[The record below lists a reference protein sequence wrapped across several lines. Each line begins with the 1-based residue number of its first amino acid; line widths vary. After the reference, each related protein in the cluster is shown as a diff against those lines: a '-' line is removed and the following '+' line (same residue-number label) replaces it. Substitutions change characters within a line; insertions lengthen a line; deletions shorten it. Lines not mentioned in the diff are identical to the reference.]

1 MTLKLPIFMDSQST
15 TPVDPRV
22 LEAMLPYFT
31 EKFGHPA
38 SRNHP
43 FGWEAEAA
51 VDKAR
56 EQVAKLIGARDPKEV
71 VFTSG
76 GTESIN
82 LALKGAAEMYREK
95 GNHIVTTAI
104 DQRATMDV
112 CKRLER
118 QGIEITYVPVGRD
131 GLVSV
136 EEIAKAM
143 TPKTIL
149 ISVMFANNEIGTIQP
164 VAEIGKLAKEKGVL
178 FHTDAIQAA
187 GKIPVDVEAMGIDLL
202 SATAHLMYG
211 PKGVGALYVRR
222 KNPRVRISPMIDGG
236 GHERGMRSGTV
247 PVPLAVGFGKAAEIC
262 REGMAEEGKRLAA
275 LRDRL
280 QNLILSKVDE
290 AYLNGHPEKRLPHNL
305 NISFAYVE
313 GESVLM
319 GLNKDVALSSG
330 SACTSA
336 TLEPSYVISAL
347 GVDAELAHSSIRFGL
362 HRFTTEEEVEFVG
375 KRTVEVVHR
384 LREMSPLYEMAKE
397 GVDLKSLHW
406 KAE

>member
-1 MTLKLPIFMDSQST
+1 MALKLPIFMDSQST

-22 LEAMLPYFT
+22 LEAMIPYFT
-31 EKFGHPA
+31 EKFGHPG
-38 SRNHP
+38 SRNHS

-51 VDKAR
+51 VDRAR
-56 EQVAKLIGARDPKEV
+56 AELARLIGARDPKEL

-82 LALKGAAEMYREK
+82 LAMKGVAEMYREK

-104 DQRATMDV
+104 EQRATLDV
-112 CKRLER
+112 AKRLER
-118 QGIEITYVPVGRD
+118 QGFEIAYVPVGREGRVD
-131 GLVSV
+131 PD
-136 EEIAKAM
+136 EIRRAI

-164 VAEIGKLAKEKGVL
+164 IAEIGKLAKEKGII
-178 FHTDAIQAA
+178 FHTDATQAT
-187 GKIPVDVEAMGIDLL
+187 GKVAVDVEGMGIDLL

-211 PKGVGALYVRR
+211 PKGVGCLYVRR
-222 KNPRVRISPMIDGG
+222 KNPRVRIAPMMDGG

-247 PVPLAVGFGKAAEIC
+247 PVPMTVGFGKAAEIC
-262 REGMAEEGKRLAA
+262 RAVMAEESTRLVG

-280 QNLILSKVDE
+280 QDQILAKVDE
-290 AYLNGHPEKRLPHNL
+290 AYLNGDPGSRLPHNL

-319 GLNKDVALSSG
+319 GLNKEVALSSG

-347 GVDAELAHSSIRFGL
+347 GVDSELAHSSIRFGL
-362 HRFTTEEEVEFVG
+362 HRFTTEEEVDFVG
-375 KRTVEVVHR
+375 WRTVEVVHR

-397 GVDLKSLHW
+397 GVDLKALHW

>member
-1 MTLKLPIFMDSQST
+1 MALKLPIFMDSQST

-22 LEAMLPYFT
+22 LEEMIPYFT

-43 FGWEAEAA
+43 FGWEAEGG

-56 EQVAKLIGARDPKEV
+56 EQIAKLIGARDPKEV

-76 GTESIN
+76 GTEAIN
-82 LALKGAAEMYREK
+82 LALKGVAEMYREK
-95 GNHIVTTAI
+95 GNHIVTTTI
-104 DQRATMDV
+104 EQRATLDV

-118 QGIEITYVPVGRD
+118 QGFEVTYVPVGHE
-131 GLVSV
+131 GLVDV
-136 EEIAKAM
+136 EAVRAAL
-143 TPKTIL
+143 TDKTIL
-149 ISVMFANNEIGTIQP
+149 ISIMFANNEIGTIQP
-164 VAEIGKLAKEKGVL
+164 VAELGKLAKEKGII
-178 FHTDAIQAA
+178 FHTDATQAV

-202 SATAHLMYG
+202 SATAHMLYG

-222 KNPRVRISPMIDGG
+222 KNPRVRLAPMVDGG

-247 PVPLAVGFGKAAEIC
+247 PVPLVVGFGKAAEIC
-262 REGMAEEGKRLAA
+262 GEVMGEESKRMAA

-280 QNLILSKVDE
+280 QEQILSKVDE
-290 AYLNGHPEKRLPHNL
+290 AYVNGHPERRLPHNL

-319 GLNKDVALSSG
+319 GLNREAALASG

-347 GVDAELAHSSIRFGL
+347 GVDSELAHSSIRFGL
-362 HRFTTEEEVEFVG
+362 HRFSTEEEVDFVAG
-375 KRTVEVVHR
+375 KTIEVIHR
-384 LREMSPLYEMAKE
+384 LREMSPLYELAKE
-397 GVDLKSLHW
+397 GVDLASMQWEVH
-406 KAE
+406 

>member
-22 LEAMLPYFT
+22 LEAMIPYFT
-31 EKFGHPA
+31 EKFGHAA

-43 FGWEAEAA
+43 FGWEAETA
-51 VDKAR
+51 VDQAR
-56 EQVAKLIGARDPKEV
+56 GQVASLIGARDPKEV
-71 VFTSG
+71 IFTSG

-82 LALKGAAEMYREK
+82 LAMKGVAEMYREK
-95 GNHIVTTAI
+95 GTHIVTTAI
-104 DQRATMDV
+104 DQRATLDV
-112 CKRLER
+112 SKRLER
-118 QGIEITYVPVGRD
+118 QGFEVTYVPVGHD
-131 GLVSV
+131 GLVDV
-136 EEIAKAM
+136 EEIRKAL

-164 VAEIGKLAKEKGVL
+164 VAEIGKLAKEKGIL
-178 FHTDAIQAA
+178 FHTDATQAV
-187 GKIPVDVEAMGIDLL
+187 GKVPVDVEGMGIDLL

-211 PKGVGALYVRR
+211 PKGVGCLYVRR
-222 KNPRVRISPMIDGG
+222 KNPRVRIAPMMDGG
-236 GHERGMRSGTV
+236 GHERGMRSGTI
-247 PVPLAVGFGKAAEIC
+247 PVPLCVGFGKAAEIC
-262 REGMAEEGKRLAA
+262 REIMGEESGRRAA

-280 QNLILSKVDE
+280 QDQVLSKVDE
-290 AYLNGHPEKRLPHNL
+290 AYVNGHPERRLPHNL

-319 GLNKDVALSSG
+319 GLNREVALSSG

-347 GVDAELAHSSIRFGL
+347 GVDSELAHSSIRFGL
-362 HRFTTEEEVEFVG
+362 HRFTTEAEVDFVAE
-375 KRTVEVVHR
+375 RTVEVVQR

>member
-1 MTLKLPIFMDSQST
+1 MALKLPIFMDSQST

-22 LEAMLPYFT
+22 LEEMIPYFT

-43 FGWEAEAA
+43 FGWEAEGG

-56 EQVAKLIGARDPKEV
+56 EQIAKLVGARDPKEV

-76 GTESIN
+76 GTEAIN
-82 LALKGAAEMYREK
+82 LALKGVAEMYREK
-95 GNHIVTTAI
+95 GNHIVTTTI
-104 DQRATMDV
+104 EQRATLDV

-118 QGIEITYVPVGRD
+118 QGFEVTYVPVGRE
-131 GLVSV
+131 GLVDV
-136 EEIAKAM
+136 EAVRAAL
-143 TPKTIL
+143 TDKTIL
-149 ISVMFANNEIGTIQP
+149 ISIMFANNEIGTIQP
-164 VAEIGKLAKEKGVL
+164 VAELGKLAKEKGII
-178 FHTDAIQAA
+178 FHTDATQAV

-202 SATAHLMYG
+202 SMTAHMLYG

-222 KNPRVRISPMIDGG
+222 KSPRVRLAPMVDGG

-247 PVPLAVGFGKAAEIC
+247 PVPLVVGFGKAAEIC
-262 REGMAEEGKRLAA
+262 REVMGEESKRLAA

-280 QNLILSKVDE
+280 QEQIVSKVDE
-290 AYLNGHPEKRLPHNL
+290 AYVNGHPDRRLPHNL

-319 GLNKDVALSSG
+319 GLNREAALASG

-347 GVDAELAHSSIRFGL
+347 GVDSELAHSSIRFGL
-362 HRFTTEEEVEFVG
+362 HRFSTEEEVDFVAQ
-375 KRTVEVVHR
+375 KTVEVIHR
-384 LREMSPLYEMAKE
+384 LREMSPLYELAKE
-397 GVDLKSLHW
+397 GVDLKSIHW

>member
-1 MTLKLPIFMDSQST
+1 MALKFPIFMDSHST

-22 LEAMLPYFT
+22 LETMIPYFT
-31 EKFGHPA
+31 EKFGHPG

-51 VDKAR
+51 TDKAR
-56 EQVAKLIGARDPKEV
+56 EQVAKLIGARDTKEV

-76 GTESIN
+76 GTEAIN
-82 LALKGAAEMYREK
+82 LAIKGVAEMYREK
-95 GNHIVTTAI
+95 GTHIVTTAI
-104 DQRATMDV
+104 EQRAGLDV

-118 QGIEITYVPVGRD
+118 QGYEVTYVPVGVD
-131 GLVSV
+131 GLVDV
-136 EEIAKAM
+136 EAIRKAI
-143 TPKTIL
+143 TDKTIL

-164 VAEIGKLAKEKGVL
+164 VAEIGKLAKEKGII
-178 FHTDAIQAA
+178 FHSDGTQAV
-187 GKIPVDVEAMGIDLL
+187 GKIPVDVETMGIDLL
-202 SATAHLMYG
+202 STTAHMIYG

-222 KNPRVRISPMIDGG
+222 KNPRVRIAPMIDGG

-247 PVPLAVGFGKAAEIC
+247 PVPLAVGFGKAALTC
-262 REGMAEEGKRLAA
+262 REVMSEESARLKA

-280 QNLILSKVDE
+280 QDKILSSLDE
-290 AYLNGHPEKRLPHNL
+290 VYLNGHPDKRLPHNL

-319 GLNKDVALSSG
+319 GLNKDVALASG

-336 TLEPSYVISAL
+336 TLEPSYVIAAL
-347 GVDAELAHSSIRFGL
+347 GVGSELAHSSIRFGL
-362 HRFTTEEEVEFVG
+362 HRFTTEEEVDYVG
-375 KRTVEVVHR
+375 DRTVQVVAR
-384 LREMSPLYEMAKE
+384 LREMSPLYELAKE
-397 GVDLKSLHW
+397 GVDIKSIQW